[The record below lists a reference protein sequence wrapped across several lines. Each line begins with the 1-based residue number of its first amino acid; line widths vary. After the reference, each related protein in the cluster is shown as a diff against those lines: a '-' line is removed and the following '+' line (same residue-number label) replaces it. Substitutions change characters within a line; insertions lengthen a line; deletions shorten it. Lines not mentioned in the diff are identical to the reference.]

1 MSNGPQ
7 VISAMNHDLGKAQ
20 PLDGL
25 FGALL
30 RNLGLLGIG
39 ALFGLAALGTALTD
53 GVSLE
58 LGRYRAWVF
67 FVPAITALLS
77 LAAGLRGA
85 WWVTLGLT
93 ASERQFLLCQRNLL
107 QEILFGGI
115 GGMCLVLGNIPGM
128 AMDLGPF
135 GLLLVLTGIGFLAG
149 PQAIFIDGERQQILV
164 SGILRADRRP
174 FGNTTIRP
182 ICEISRPSGFK
193 AWYVGLNAVER
204 SGAISEELAIRIA
217 AYVRARTGLGAE
229 AAIAQVAAAL
239 PSVRPPAAQ
248 LADPTTAV
256 LPRQRRLLLDHVAFG
271 SINEAMYAAGFRSTR
286 AIDSADP
293 ELAIWERGAA
303 RITYERHQGMKRLLL
318 ENLAPSAVPPLPTLD
333 PAAIDLSLAQPAAA
347 LVVALDRLAWLT
359 TSPSGWTGLPGAARW
374 ARGEGAPPAAFS
386 QITALR
392 AATDPTVVAKASDL
406 ASQWAAQHA
415 RAHH

>member
-1 MSNGPQ
+1 MSNQ
-7 VISAMNHDLGKAQ
+7 VISAMTHDLGKAQ

-25 FGALL
+25 LGALL
-30 RNLGLLGIG
+30 RNLGLLGLG
-39 ALFGLAALGTALTD
+39 ALFGLAAMQTALTD

-107 QEILFGGI
+107 QEMLFGGI
-115 GGMCLVLGNIPGM
+115 GGVCLVLGNIPGM

-149 PQAIFIDGERQQILV
+149 PQAIFIDGERRQILV
-164 SGILRADRRP
+164 SGILWADRRP

-193 AWYVGLNAVER
+193 AWYVGLNAVDR
-204 SGAISEELAIRIA
+204 SGAISEEQAMRIA

-229 AAIAQVAAAL
+229 AAIAAAL
-239 PSVRPPAAQ
+239 AAVPPSVRPVVAPVT
-248 LADPTTAV
+248 DPSTVV
-256 LPRQRRLLLDHVAFG
+256 LPRQRRLLLDHATFAA
-271 SINEAMYAAGFRSTR
+271 INEAMYAAGFRSTR

-303 RITYERHQGMKRLLL
+303 RITYERHQGMKRLLI
-318 ENLAPSAVPPLPTLD
+318 ENLAPGAVPSLPTLD

-347 LVVALDRLAWLT
+347 LVVALERLAWLT
-359 TSPSGWTGLPGAARW
+359 TSPSGWAGLPGAARW

-392 AATDPTVVAKASDL
+392 AASDPTVVAKASEL